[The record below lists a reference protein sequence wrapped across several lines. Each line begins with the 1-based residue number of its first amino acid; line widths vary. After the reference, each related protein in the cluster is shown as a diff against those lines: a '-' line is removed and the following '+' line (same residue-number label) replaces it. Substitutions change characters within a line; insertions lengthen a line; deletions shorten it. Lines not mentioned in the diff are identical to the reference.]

1 MADLEVEKAMA
12 AARAVEEVHDG
23 MLVGLGTGTTTAC
36 AIRTLASRVR
46 QGLRIDV
53 SATSSATE
61 ALAIALGFTIT
72 PFETISRLDL
82 TIDGADEI
90 DPQLRAIKGGGGAL
104 LREKIVAAAS
114 DRTLIVADSSKPVPR
129 LGRHK
134 LPVEVLPFAAAF
146 VERELKALNGQ
157 LVRRVQA
164 DGGPFLT
171 DQGAYIYDLCL
182 GRIDDPEALALW
194 LDAVPG
200 IAGHGLFLT
209 EIDCAIVAEGDTIRM
224 MTRYGHLERPI
235 A

>member
-1 MADLEVEKAMA
+1 MTAFEAEKAMA
-12 AARAVEEVHDG
+12 AARAVEEVRNG
-23 MLVGLGTGTTTAC
+23 MLVGLGTGTTTAY
-36 AIRTLASRVR
+36 AIRDLAARVR
-46 QGLRIDV
+46 QGLRVDV
-53 SATSSATE
+53 AVTSRATE
-61 ALAIALGFTIT
+61 ALATSLGLTIT
-72 PFETISRLDL
+72 PFETISRVDL

-157 LVRRVQA
+157 LVRRVLA

-171 DQGAYIYDLCL
+171 DQGAYIYDLTL
-182 GRIDDPEALALW
+182 GRIDDHEALALF

-200 IAGHGLFLT
+200 ITGHGLFLT
-209 EIDCAIVAEGDTIRM
+209 EIDCVIVAEGDTIRM
-224 MTRYGHLERPI
+224 MTR
-235 A
+235 

>member
-1 MADLEVEKAMA
+1 MADLEAEKARA
-12 AARAVEEVHDG
+12 AARAVEEVRDG
-23 MLVGLGTGTTTAC
+23 MLVGLGTGTTTAY
-36 AIRTLASRVR
+36 AIRELAARVR
-46 QGLRIDV
+46 EGLRIDMA
-53 SATSSATE
+53 ATSRATE
-61 ALAIALGFTIT
+61 ALATSLGLTIR
-72 PFETISRLDL
+72 PFETISHVDL

-90 DPQLRAIKGGGGAL
+90 DPKLRAIKGGGGAL

-114 DRTLIVADSSKPVPR
+114 DRTLIVVDSSKPVPQ
-129 LGRHK
+129 LGGHK

-146 VERELKALNGQ
+146 VERELKKLDGQ
-157 LVRRVQA
+157 LVHRVQA

-171 DQGAYIYDLCL
+171 DQGAYIYDLGL

-209 EIDCAIVAEGDTIRM
+209 DIDCVIVAEGDTIRM
-224 MTRYGHLERPI
+224 MTRRGQMECPN